1 MEGRERLHASD
12 LETPVTHRLSHCR
25 RAGLDFTFLSL
36 SAGTMSVSFVF
47 LMAEQIITNQI

>member
-25 RAGLDFTFLSL
+25 RAGLDSFLSL
-36 SAGTMSVSFVF
+36 SAGTMSVSFVC
-47 LMAEQIITNQI
+47 TNH